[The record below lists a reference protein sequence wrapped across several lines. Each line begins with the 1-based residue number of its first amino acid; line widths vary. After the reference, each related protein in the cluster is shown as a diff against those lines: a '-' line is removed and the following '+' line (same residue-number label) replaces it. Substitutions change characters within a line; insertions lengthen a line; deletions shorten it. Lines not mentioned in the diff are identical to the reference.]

1 MAKYRPISPEAA
13 WRDPKVS
20 MLDIQS
26 RYLEIYFLTSTFG
39 NVIGCYR
46 LVSAVA
52 AAETGMSCD
61 EFQAATDKLEAN
73 RVVERY
79 QDYFLVRR
87 WFRHHLWQS
96 VLTGNVAKRAAQE
109 IAILPM
115 LLREKWIDSCLEAGA
130 PKEFVDAICQSLTSP
145 FEGPSKGSLHSN
157 NNQTKQNS
165 TTTSSCSEHTYR
177 LAITARVEPFRDFV
191 EQSTFELDQELAQQ
205 VADELSGILDAVD
218 AGKRPAIGSLQKWLP
233 AVVKSAKSGLFV
245 PQWGLSITRQREMNA
260 EIAFQE
266 TEDAIKAELQK
277 QSFDAEVKVAE
288 EALHEMSVDLL
299 DMFATRISAS
309 IQIKSARARVM
320 DALKQRK
327 VPRGPGCI
335 EVIAAIKNQSAGANN
350 DRTI

>member
-13 WRDPKVS
+13 WRDSKVS

-46 LVSAVA
+46 LVSAIA
-52 AAETGMSCD
+52 AAETGMSFD

-73 RVVERY
+73 RMVERY

-109 IAILPM
+109 ISTLPM

-130 PKEFVDAICQSLTSP
+130 PKEFVDAICQSLPSP
-145 FEGPSKGSLHSN
+145 FEGASEELLHSN
-157 NNQTKQNS
+157 NNQTEQDS
-165 TTTSSCSEHTYR
+165 TTSSCSAHTYR
-177 LAITARVEPFRDFV
+177 LAISSRVEPFRDFV
-191 EQSTFELDQELAQQ
+191 EQSTFELDQGLAQQ
-205 VADELSGILDAVD
+205 VADELSGILDAID

-233 AVVKSAKSGLFV
+233 AVVKSARSGLFV
-245 PQWGLSITRQREMNA
+245 PQWGLSITRQREIST

-266 TEDAIKAELQK
+266 TADAIKAEVQK
-277 QSFDAEVKVAE
+277 QNFDAEVKVAE
-288 EALHEMSVDLL
+288 QALHEMSVDLL
-299 DMFATRISAS
+299 DIFAARIAAS

-327 VPRGPGCI
+327 VPRGLGCS
-335 EVIAAIKNQSAGANN
+335 EVIAAIKSQSAGANN